1 MKILILYG
9 TTEGQTRKIAG
20 FLAKHLTDHL
30 HEPLLVEAG
39 EVPANLDLHGFG
51 AILVAASLHLGRFQ
65 PSVVH
70 FVKQHVA
77 LIDAKPN
84 AFIAVSLAVLSDD
97 PEDAQGLDHCV
108 ETFMHETNWS
118 PGRIHHEA
126 GAFLYTTY
134 DFFKRWAMKYIAYR
148 RGAPSDTSRDYEFTD
163 WTGLAEFADDFAAAA
178 ARPALESGT

>member
-20 FLAKHLTDHL
+20 FLAKHFADHR
-30 HEPLLVEAG
+30 HEPLLVDAAA
-39 EVPANLDLHGFG
+39 VPANLDLHDFG

-65 PSVVH
+65 SSVVH
-70 FVKQHVA
+70 FVKAHVA
-77 LIDAKPN
+77 AVDAKPN

-97 PEDAQGLDHCV
+97 AEDAQGLDHAV
-108 ETFMHETNWS
+108 ETFMKETNWS

-134 DFFKRWAMKYIAYR
+134 DFFKRWAMKYIAHR
-148 RGAPSDTSRDYEFTD
+148 RGAPTDTSRDYEFTD
-163 WTGLAEFADDFAAAA
+163 WTGLAEFADQFIAEAG
-178 ARPALESGT
+178 RPALETGD